1 MNTGK
6 YFGKIEIVFGAL
18 CVLSLAVFD
27 GLVDGWRCRKNASG
41 NHKLRLLLEFRLS
54 DRQYCKNLFF
64 LHCHVDGVFYLCQ

>member
-41 NHKLRLLLEFRLS
+41 NHKL
-54 DRQYCKNLFF
+54 
-64 LHCHVDGVFYLCQ
+64 